1 MTLSDHLVR
10 FDGAMFVG
18 DELQLGVG
26 FDAARGGLAN
36 LARRGLLTSASAE
49 AYGEGLTAVVPVGLR
64 GSGPGASNLVKV
76 HFRDLVMRD
85 DSAVLTLRWEAT
97 GPGSKLFRPWMLTSR

>member
-26 FDAARGGLAN
+26 FDAARAGSRTWLGA
-36 LARRGLLTSASAE
+36 ACSPQPPPKPTA
-49 AYGEGLTAVVPVGLR
+49 EGLTAVVPVGLR

-97 GPGSKLFRPWMLTSR
+97 GPAAGCSGPGC